1 VSLSR
6 PNPRQRRN
14 AKLAAAQAAASR
26 AAPILIPQPKLPA
39 VDFTVTTYD
48 LGSWRGRYW
57 QPHGAH
63 VSTSAPRCHYPYI
76 PPDATDTHH

>member
-14 AKLAAAQAAASR
+14 AKLAAAEPLA
-26 AAPILIPQPKLPA
+26 IPVQPTSPFA
-39 VDFTVTTYD
+39 NYD
-48 LGSWRGRYW
+48 QIKTPELGSWRGRYW

-63 VSTSAPRCHYPYI
+63 ISISAPRCHYPYI